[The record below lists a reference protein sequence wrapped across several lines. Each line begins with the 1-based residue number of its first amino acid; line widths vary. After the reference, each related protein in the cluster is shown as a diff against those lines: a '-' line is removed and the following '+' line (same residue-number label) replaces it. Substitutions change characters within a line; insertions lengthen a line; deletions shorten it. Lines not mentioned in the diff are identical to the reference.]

1 MSRLL
6 QRGDPCRDLCI
17 SMVSDASGWYARL
30 DRECSDRI
38 EQLETWL
45 NSWEEATR
53 HGIPIAATL
62 PNHWPT
68 LPAGLLSDPGAVL
81 DHLLAR
87 NEAESDGRSP
97 RGAYATPAKFAEAIL
112 SDELKNTREE
122 VSKEPS
128 AALSLS
134 ALPPGFRA
142 YACLLYTSP
151 SPRD

>member
-1 MSRLL
+1 
-6 QRGDPCRDLCI
+6 
-17 SMVSDASGWYARL
+17 MVSDASGWYARL

-45 NSWEEATR
+45 DSWEEATR

-122 VSKEPS
+122 AVSYTH
-128 AALSLS
+128 LT
-134 ALPPGFRA
+134 LP
-142 YACLLYTSP
+142 TS
-151 SPRD
+151 DLV

>member
-1 MSRLL
+1 M
-6 QRGDPCRDLCI
+6 D
-17 SMVSDASGWYARL
+17 
-30 DRECSDRI
+30 
-38 EQLETWL
+38 
-45 NSWEEATR
+45 SWEEATR

-112 SDELKNTREE
+112 SDELKDTKKE

-142 YACLLYTSP
+142 YAQQFNKDVTEEDDDESKNSDNGLQTRTGIATVSYTHLTLP
-151 SPRD
+151 TTPYV